1 VEDLGRATSTVPFRS
16 TTKYHAVNPTIATI
30 GMYPNRTRHSNNNFD
45 MSDWE
50 TDIYKRRGEVESYQP
65 RLSQNYAQADLVA
78 KRLEDDNRASLSF
91 MKSKV
96 RARNATQPVKNV
108 FT

>member
-1 VEDLGRATSTVPFRS
+1 
-16 TTKYHAVNPTIATI
+16 
-30 GMYPNRTRHSNNNFD
+30 